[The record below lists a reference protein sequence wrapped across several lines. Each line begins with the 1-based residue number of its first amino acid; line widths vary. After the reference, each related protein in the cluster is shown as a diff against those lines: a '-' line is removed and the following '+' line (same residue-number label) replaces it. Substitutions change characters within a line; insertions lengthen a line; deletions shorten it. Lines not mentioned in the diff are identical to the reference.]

1 MPIRLIRQNS
11 DIPSVTNKDDARS
24 IRYAYGGQ
32 DGFVQKAGAELSF
45 TQSGN
50 LFRINSGIVVLQGWE
65 SEIDSNGWSVTVDN
79 VATKRY
85 YSVYYEVNLATVT
98 AEIKVVYDTAVY
110 PEIDAGDDLAAVET
124 GTARLLL
131 YRFTSE
137 NGVIADVSKKV
148 NPILFVTLVSS
159 KPPIT
164 SITIAGGNLDDYGT
178 IIDVG
183 KRAISFDMRL
193 PSSDVSSKDPKRIT
207 YLPQSARNSIAK
219 VEFTYSQ
226 DGIIEYLPNT
236 NGEFLAYAKVM
247 LNDKKLNGDET
258 LSEGWEIINGLDVI
272 AKVTDI
278 YGNIFNLK
286 WSFSAFQIKR
296 DV

>member
-1 MPIRLIRQNS
+1 MSLRLIRQNS
-11 DIPSVTNKDDARS
+11 DVPSVTNKDDARS

-32 DGFVQKAGAELSF
+32 DGFVQKAGTELSS
-45 TQSGN
+45 TTTGN

-65 SEIDSNGWSVTVDN
+65 SEIDSNGWSFMVDN

-98 AEIKVVYDTAVY
+98 AEIKCLYDTADY
-110 PEIDAGDDLAAVET
+110 PEIDAGDDLAAVEN

-164 SITIAGGNLDDYGT
+164 SITIAGGTLDEYGD
-178 IIDVG
+178 IIDIG
-183 KRAISFDMRL
+183 KRAVSFDIRL
-193 PSSDVSSKDPKRIT
+193 PSTDISSKDPKRIT
-207 YLPQSARNSIAK
+207 YLPLNARNSIAK
-219 VEFTYSQ
+219 IEFTYSQ
-226 DGIIEYLPNT
+226 EGIIEYLPNT
-236 NGEFLAYAKVM
+236 NGEYLAYAKVM
-247 LNDKKLNGDET
+247 LNDKKLKGDET
-258 LSEGWEIINGLDVI
+258 LSEGWEKINGLDI
-272 AKVTDI
+272 KAEVTDI
-278 YGNIFNLK
+278 YGNIFNLM
-286 WSFSAFQIKR
+286 WSYSAFKVKR
-296 DV
+296 AV